1 MKRKLFSGILAAALC
16 LLPILPVSAG
26 ATTRSV
32 PIQVDGT
39 LLSLSGDLRSGATY
53 VALRSLLDAFGG
65 WTLTWNSS
73 NDSAVA
79 SGEGHTITASPEAD
93 TVTVD
98 GRTYSGSVYVK
109 NGRTFVP
116 LRTTAAACGAAVE
129 WDKCLGGAAVTS
141 SGAKYNAVD
150 LYWLAHI
157 ISAESQGESLTGQIA
172 VGNVVLN
179 RVKAPQFPNT
189 IPGVVFDRVDGVQF
203 QPVSLGTVFDVPT
216 DLSVTAAKRAL
227 DGEKPVG
234 KALYFYAPALSQG
247 LWINANRTYYMTIG
261 CHRFYL

>member
-1 MKRKLFSGILAAALC
+1 MKRKLFAGILAAVLC
-16 LLPILPVSAG
+16 LLPVLPVSAG
-26 ATTRSV
+26 ATVRSV

-39 LLSLSGDLRSGATY
+39 LLSLSGDLSSGVTY

-65 WTLTWNSS
+65 WTLTWDSS
-73 NDSAVA
+73 QHAAVA
-79 SGEGHTITASPEAD
+79 SGGGHSLTANPAAN

-98 GRTYSGSVYVK
+98 GHTYSGSVYVK

-116 LRTTAAACGAAVE
+116 LRTSAVACGAAVE
-129 WDKCLGGAAVTS
+129 WDRCLGGAAVTS
-141 SGAKYNAVD
+141 PGAKYNAVE
-150 LYWLAHI
+150 LYWLSRI

-179 RVKAPQFPNT
+179 RVAAAQFPGT

-203 QPVSLGTVFDVPT
+203 QPVSLGTIFNAPT
-216 DLSVTAAKRAL
+216 ALSVTAAKRAL
-227 DGEKPVG
+227 DGQKPVG
-234 KALYFYAPALSQG
+234 KCLYFYAPALSQG
-247 LWINANRTYYMTIG
+247 VWINANRTYYTTIG